1 MRFRLSDSKAS
12 IAAARRCA
20 SACLRLAG
28 QAARDRRGAAAFEFS
43 LLLPI
48 MMTMAFGTIQYALL
62 FYNYNAMT
70 GAARY
75 AAATVARGDRSAAS
89 AETVARTM
97 LPPWVAAGDY
107 TVTIVDAA
115 PGGNVTAQISVNG
128 AKAAVIPFL
137 PVPTSIT
144 TSPQLRFQKLGA

>member
-1 MRFRLSDSKAS
+1 MRFRISEMKANT
-12 IAAARRCA
+12 AAARGRVP
-20 SACLRLAG
+20 ACLRRAT
-28 QAARDRRGAAAFEFS
+28 ADRRGAAAFEFS

-75 AAATVARGDRSAAS
+75 AAAAVARGDRSASS
-89 AETVARTM
+89 AATQARTM
-97 LPPWVAAGDY
+97 LPPWVPAGEY
-107 TVTIVDAA
+107 TVTVVDAA

-128 AKAAVIPFL
+128 ARAAVIPFL

-144 TSPQLRFQKLGA
+144 TSPQLRFMKIG